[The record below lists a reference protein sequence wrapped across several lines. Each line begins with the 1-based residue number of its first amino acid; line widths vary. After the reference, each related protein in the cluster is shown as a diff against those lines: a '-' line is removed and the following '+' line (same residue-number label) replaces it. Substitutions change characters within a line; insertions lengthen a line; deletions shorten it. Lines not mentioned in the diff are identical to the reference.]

1 LENGNIYAKLN
12 KDLKNLLSK
21 NFAILFLKVYYMD
34 RVNKLKPTTASEY
47 LKHINEID
55 NKIEILELEILK
67 AKLEIQYKNAVL
79 TKYKIQLRKI
89 KSGF

>member
-1 LENGNIYAKLN
+1 
-12 KDLKNLLSK
+12 
-21 NFAILFLKVYYMD
+21 MD